1 MAGFIPAIHVL
12 VGLEQVV
19 DARVKPGHDES
30 WERAVMIGKTKPVRP
45 YSAGLASGG
54 GGVAEGG
61 VPAAALAAAA
71 RFSTMATAM
80 IEPS

>member
-1 MAGFIPAIHVL
+1 MPVPVPESESVRASGTGCP
-12 VGLEQVV
+12 
-19 DARVKPGHDES
+19 RSHDETGIAAMTAM
-30 WERAVMIGKTKPVRP
+30 RRDVRP

-54 GGVAEGG
+54 GGLAEGG

-71 RFSTMATAM
+71 FFSTMATAM